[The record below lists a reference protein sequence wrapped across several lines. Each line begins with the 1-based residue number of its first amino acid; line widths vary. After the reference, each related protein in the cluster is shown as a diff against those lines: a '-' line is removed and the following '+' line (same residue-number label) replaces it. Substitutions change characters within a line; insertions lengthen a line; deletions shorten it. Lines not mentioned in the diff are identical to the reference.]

1 MIMSRKKIK
10 PWKTLMGVILR
21 EIGKIKKKV
30 KKWRK
35 SLIFR
40 AHNPK
45 VSGSNPDPATMRTRG
60 YVSDITPFFSQRRG
74 KP

>member
-1 MIMSRKKIK
+1 
-10 PWKTLMGVILR
+10 MGVILR

-45 VSGSNPDPATMRTRG
+45 VSGSNPDPATTRTRG
-60 YVSDITPFFSQRRG
+60 YVTDIAPFFQLKEG
-74 KP
+74 KS